1 MDHRPKAVPSVL
13 NKATLVLH
21 SIKTLIKE
29 KLDRAV
35 MLSEILNSVKTLVMV
50 SLSIQAN
57 KVVVRLAKEVPFNLQ
72 SNIVTQAV

>member
-1 MDHRPKAVPSVL
+1 MDHRPKAVQSVL

-29 KLDRAV
+29 KLDQAV

-50 SLSIQAN
+50 NLSIQAN
-57 KVVVRLAKEVPFNLQ
+57 KVVVRLVKEVPFNLQ